1 MQDTQTAAL
10 VTMGPDCTIRGI
22 AQAHTALLQAHAR
35 DMLIVACDAVE
46 QADVTFVQLM
56 VSAHATR
63 AARGQTLR
71 LQAAAECVRS
81 AFKRAAVDLP
91 SGQED

>member
-22 AQAHTALLQAHAR
+22 AQAHAALLQADTR
-35 DMLIVACDAVE
+35 DTLIVACDAVE

-56 VSAHATR
+56 VSAQATC
-63 AARGQTLR
+63 AARGQTFHLR
-71 LQAAAECVRS
+71 AAAECVRS
-81 AFKRAAVDLP
+81 AFQRAAIELP
-91 SGQED
+91 SVQ